1 MEFDKTLLAGST
13 GMLLL
18 KLLEQEDMY
27 GYQMIETLRSRSEHA
42 FDLKAGTLY
51 PLLHA
56 LEQKGYITAR
66 GGPSAA
72 VLPSD
77 GRGAQTASRER
88 DGVERLYA
96 GSRQS
101 VEGRRLRWLNGSNGI
116 WRLPGRRC
124 AGNACVRRWSAN
136 CGHIWKSRPRR
147 IWPRA

>member
-1 MEFDKTLLAGST
+1 M
-13 GMLLL
+13 LL

-66 GGPSAA
+66 AEPSRRGPSAP
-72 VLPSD
+72 VLSPD
-77 GRGAQTASRER
+77 GRRAQAAVREGSRM
-88 DGVERLYA
+88 ERLYA
-96 GSRQS
+96 GGRKG

-116 WRLPGRRC
+116 
-124 AGNACVRRWSAN
+124 
-136 CGHIWKSRPRR
+136 
-147 IWPRA
+147 